1 MAFVAL
7 LAFIILL
14 FGFVISFLL
23 GDSITIFGQFDS
35 YLDAII
41 FYLGQALDIVWLF
54 VPKTIALICMGFSI
68 TSNVIRWVFKVALWV
83 LRKIPF
89 AGIS

>member
-23 GDSITIFGQFDS
+23 GDTISIFSQFET
-35 YLDAII
+35 YIDAII

-54 VPKTIALICMGFSI
+54 VPKTIALTCMGFSI
-68 TSNVIRWVFKVALWV
+68 TANVIRWVYRLALWV

-89 AGIS
+89 AGIN

>member
-14 FGFVISFLL
+14 FNFVISFLL
-23 GDSITIFGQFDS
+23 GDTITIFGQFES

-54 VPKTIALICMGFSI
+54 VPKTIALVCMGFSL
-68 TSNVIRWVFKVALWV
+68 TFNVIRRAFKVALWV